1 MLCRIGTD
9 FVSSSFCS
17 IFEDLC
23 DMHTFAPFQIQRFQN
38 FGKSLWFN
46 MVSIL
51 IKICQIVKIQLDDF
65 ADFKTYWKIHIHLQ
79 KSMMMHNKAENE
91 QHFFPNESR
100 FVGDRTPTPSV
111 SGSPSHASVA
121 DGSPL
126 GAGSVMADCRSASM
140 GNGLPFN
147 NITPSSRDARSTS
160 LPCSGSSRPC
170 CMNGSTVSAN

>member
-79 KSMMMHNKAENE
+79 KSMMMHKAENE

-121 DGSPL
+121 DGSAGFTLTAARHSNLCAL
-126 GAGSVMADCRSASM
+126 GR
-140 GNGLPFN
+140 
-147 NITPSSRDARSTS
+147 R
-160 LPCSGSSRPC
+160 
-170 CMNGSTVSAN
+170 